1 MQDRIHVTAIREC
14 MIVALFTDVD
24 NREIARKNI
33 DMKAGE
39 SRGDIQFVL
48 GLFPDFTDFPGEY
61 DHFESGEL
69 VGVPHPHRVGETTEA
84 FGVLRLTR
92 LP

>member
-1 MQDRIHVTAIREC
+1 
-14 MIVALFTDVD
+14 MILALFTDAE
-24 NREIARKNI
+24 NREIARREV

-48 GLFPDFTDFPGEY
+48 GLFGDFTDFPQEY
-61 DHFESGEL
+61 EHVSDEEL
-69 VGVPHPHRVGETTEA
+69 IGVSHPHRQGESIDS

-92 LP
+92 LA